1 MDKSD
6 NNDFKSAPS
15 KTVTAV
21 YNGLCH
27 TAKGLNTAN
36 LHGLWPEPIKKDLLT
51 RSFYPNFRP
60 ALWPP
65 LWVWAQPPENF
76 RRLLPST
83 V

>member
-36 LHGLWPEPIKKDLLT
+36 LYGLWPEPIKKDL
-51 RSFYPNFRP
+51 
-60 ALWPP
+60 
-65 LWVWAQPPENF
+65 
-76 RRLLPST
+76 
-83 V
+83 